1 MSRCFFICEDQNKP
15 WNEAFSACNQFNIDG
30 QKGRLGMDDSIEVH
44 LVLTELMSRSR
55 SSTAWVGGKTRTFYW
70 NWMPT
75 AGKLHQF
82 QINK

>member
-1 MSRCFFICEDQNKP
+1 MCEDQYKP

-30 QKGRLGMDDSIEVH
+30 QKAGLVIDDSTEVH
-44 LVLTELMSRSR
+44 QVLTEVMSRSR

-75 AGKLHQF
+75 TGMTLIDIEHC
-82 QINK
+82 